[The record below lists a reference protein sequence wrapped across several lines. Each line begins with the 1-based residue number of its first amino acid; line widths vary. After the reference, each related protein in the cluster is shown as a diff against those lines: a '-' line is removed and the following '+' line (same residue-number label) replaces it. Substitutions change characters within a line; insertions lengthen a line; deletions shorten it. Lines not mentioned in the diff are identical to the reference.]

1 MKSLDTFHDALAV
14 TDEGSIAWVSRGFPP
29 ADIAFDRLCYSS
41 SFSYHLIYLLVR
53 RQATRARCRWW
64 SFCVPAAVDHQG
76 LCGLGMR
83 RTVGFGKNLGRTGEA
98 REQLSG
104 PADDGCDG

>member
-14 TDEGSIAWVSRGFPP
+14 TDEGSIAWVSRGVPP

-53 RQATRARCRWW
+53 RQATRARCVERLAWE
-64 SFCVPAAVDHQG
+64 D
-76 LCGLGMR
+76 
-83 RTVGFGKNLGRTGEA
+83 LGRTGEA